1 MFCRTIRAAAGAA
14 TLCALA
20 ACGAVRTAAEMP
32 GRVVMGDDG
41 APRGVDLER
50 VRDQALR
57 YADRIVLQIDA
68 AAFLFTERHPTPE
81 AYERALLWR
90 VNATE
95 QSYQIA
101 ARSRPIAA
109 LADLVAFCAW
119 QRRVHQSYWR
129 GLWDDDATLADAW
142 ASLEREGLDL
152 LDQSLPEKQ
161 ARALRAV
168 IEDWT
173 DAEVAD
179 PRELVGR
186 DAPRIEDLAQ
196 GEDAR
201 EGGGSLLGII
211 GLDPLDSL
219 EPAAREVARS
229 RELAERALF
238 LAQRMPRTL
247 AWRSELLTLRLGQLP
262 TTREVV
268 DDVDRVTRAV
278 EEAITIAGDLPARM
292 RAEADALLASVSA
305 ELAAQRAGI
314 VSDLERTSAPTQA
327 LLAQTEQ
334 TLDAANRLAATLD
347 GTTRTVDAFVARVT
361 PDDAPEEEPEPAGPP
376 GKPFDPVEYTALAT
390 ELTKALSQLDLTITD
405 LDRSMPAVQ
414 RVLDESAARID
425 RSIERAF
432 GLALRLVL
440 IGIVA
445 AGVVYALVRL
455 FVRRA
460 PASARA

>member
-1 MFCRTIRAAAGAA
+1 MFSRTIRAAACAA
-14 TLCALA
+14 TLYALV

-32 GRVVMGDDG
+32 GRVVTGVSG

-50 VRDQALR
+50 VRNLALR
-57 YADRIVLQIDA
+57 HADRIVLQIDA
-68 AAFLFTERHPTPE
+68 ATLLFTEGHPTPE
-81 AYERALLWR
+81 AYERALVWR
-90 VNATE
+90 INAAE
-95 QSYQIA
+95 QAYQIA
-101 ARSRPIAA
+101 ARPRPIAA

-119 QRRVHQSYWR
+119 QRRVHQSYWG
-129 GLWDDDATLADAW
+129 GLWDDDTTMADTW
-142 ASLEREGLDL
+142 AGLEREGLDL
-152 LDQSLPEKQ
+152 LDQCLPEKQ
-161 ARALRAV
+161 ARAMRTV

-173 DAEVAD
+173 AMEVAD
-179 PRELVGR
+179 PSELVGH

-196 GEDAR
+196 GDDAR

-238 LAQRMPRTL
+238 LGQRMPRTL
-247 AWRSELLTLRLGQLP
+247 AWRSELLTLRLGQQP

-268 DDVDRVTRAV
+268 DDVDRVTRAM
-278 EEAITIAGDLPARM
+278 EEAITIAGDLPTRM

-314 VSDLERTSAPTQA
+314 VADLERTSAPTQA

-405 LDRSMPAVQ
+405 LDRNMPAVQ

-425 RSIERAF
+425 RSIERAY
-432 GLALRLVL
+432 GLALRLVM

-455 FVRRA
+455 LVRRA
-460 PASARA
+460 PANARA